1 MILQQLARDAETI
14 VGVLPPPLHDRKP
27 VPWVIDLSPEGVYK
41 GTIRTTDGSEGN
53 RDRGKEILVPIL
65 PVKRAVG
72 IIPTLLADTPVYTL
86 AIPFED
92 RRSAAK
98 HTAYRALLDECAA
111 ATGSPALKAVLAFL
125 DQWHSQPPAVE
136 RLDAGM
142 GPSDLVTFR
151 VAGDLVVDQPDVRNF
166 WVARCLGGG
175 ACGEKAETQ
184 CLVCGSRKPI
194 AERLP
199 VPLKG
204 VPGGQSSG
212 VPLVSINS
220 KAFESLGLPA
230 AKSAGVCKE
239 CGERFGKAAN
249 ALLSRA
255 DSHLYVGGVVYL
267 FWTNKG
273 AGFSLLT
280 LLQRPDPDAMRELLL
295 AAYHGSAALAA
306 DTTPFYATA
315 LTGSGG
321 RAVVRDW
328 LQTTLGDAK
337 ASLLRWFDRLSQ
349 VDTYGQP
356 GRPLGIF
363 ALAAGLYRDASK
375 EMAPQVPLVLMR
387 AALRGDA
394 LPSWLLAQAV
404 NRCRAEQDV
413 TYPRAALIRAVL
425 AGLEPGKEKLM
436 SSLEPN
442 ETRPPYL
449 CGRLLAVLEQIQN
462 AANPGI
468 NTTLVDRFYGSAST
482 APASVF
488 GNLLSD
494 AQAHLSKLRRTR
506 GGAYQ
511 ALQMRLETV
520 LQPLP
525 QFPHTLTLQDQALF
539 SLGYYHQRAE
549 DRAAARERKAANE
562 AARAENGTE
571 GNDNE

>member
-1 MILQQLARDAETI
+1 MILQQLARDAEII
-14 VGVLPPPLHDRKP
+14 VGKLPPPLHDRKP
-27 VPWVIDLSPEGVYK
+27 VPWIIDLSPEGVYL
-41 GTIRTTDGSEGN
+41 GIVRTTDGSGGKK
-53 RDRGKEILVPIL
+53 DKGKEILVPIL
-65 PVKRAVG
+65 PAKRTASVK
-72 IIPTLLADTPVYTL
+72 PTLLADTPVYSL
-86 AIPFED
+86 GIPFQD
-92 RRSAAK
+92 RPADKKHAK
-98 HTAYRALLDECAA
+98 YRALLEECAE
-111 ATGSPALKAVLAFL
+111 ATGSPEIKAILAFL
-125 DQWHSQPPAVE
+125 DQWHCEPPSVE
-136 RLDAGM
+136 RLDPAM
-142 GPSDLVTFR
+142 ELSDLITFR
-151 VAGDLVVDQPDVRNF
+151 VAGHLVVQSPDVQEF
-166 WVARCLGGG
+166 WAARCLGG
-175 ACGEKAETQ
+175 AAPDEASKTQ
-184 CLVCGSRKPI
+184 CLVCGKRKPI

-220 KAFESLGLPA
+220 NAFESLGLPNG
-230 AKSAGVCKE
+230 KSAGVCKE

-249 ALLSRA
+249 ALLSRD
-255 DSHLYVGGVVYL
+255 DSRLYLRGVVYL
-267 FWTNKG
+267 FWTNQG
-273 AGFSLLT
+273 AGFSFLT
-280 LLQRPDPDAMRELLL
+280 LLQKPDPAVVRELLL
-295 AAYHGSAALAA
+295 APHRGPDALAA
-306 DTTPFYATA
+306 DMTPFYATA
-315 LTGSGG
+315 LTGNGG

-328 LQTTLGDAK
+328 LHSTLGDAK

-349 VDTYGQP
+349 VDSYGQP
-356 GRPLGIF
+356 GKPLGIF
-363 ALAAGLYRDASK
+363 ALAASLYHNDAK
-375 EMAPQVPLVLMR
+375 EMAPQVPLILMR
-387 AALRGDA
+387 AALRGA
-394 LPSWLLAQAV
+394 PLPSWLLAQAV

-425 AGLEPGKEKLM
+425 VGLEPGKEKQM

-442 ETRPPYL
+442 ETRPAYL

-468 NTTLVDRFYGSAST
+468 NTTLVDRFYGAAST

-506 GGAYQ
+506 ASAYQ
-511 ALQMRLETV
+511 ALQKSLEAV

-525 QFPHTLTLQDQALF
+525 EFPHTLTLQEQALF

-562 AARAENGTE
+562 AAKAENATE